1 MKTIIR
7 TIIFYSSIFIFL
19 NSLFAKTSE
28 TNSLYALCSD
38 EEKIHTR
45 NDVFNVTEIQ
55 MKNLI
60 VAAMKGDGKAS
71 FRLSFYYRLYRYDD
85 KSADVWLEIAAEQGN
100 EAAQHNLGFCYER
113 KGKYKKALFWYTKA
127 AKNDQSAKE
136 KLIALQK
143 KMKKKKDVNKN

>member
-1 MKTIIR
+1 
-7 TIIFYSSIFIFL
+7 
-19 NSLFAKTSE
+19 
-28 TNSLYALCSD
+28 
-38 EEKIHTR
+38 
-45 NDVFNVTEIQ
+45 

-71 FRLSFYYRLYRYDD
+71 FRLSFYYRLYKYDD

-100 EAAQHNLGFCYER
+100 EAAQRNLGFWYER

-143 KMKKKKDVNKN
+143 KMKKRRM